1 MKLITPV
8 FKLFAC
14 TLCRAKRGACR
25 KARGLR
31 SSLPLKVSFWLKIWM
46 VVHFPNHNW
55 GDWSSDATDGI
66 CRASVNAERSE
77 SQQASPQP
85 PRPLQPLHCSSLQLW
100 VFVDDFYL
108 PAFFFIKIWVLYL
121 SYSLY
126 KKWMVGAMNISYF
139 LISFSIKDCSYVRIN
154 SILKVMC
161 IFSRREL
168 FIIPSVQKPAA
179 QAE

>member
-46 VVHFPNHNW
+46 VVHFPNRNW
-55 GDWSSDATDGI
+55 EDWSSDATDGI

-85 PRPLQPLHCSSLQLW
+85 HPSLPSLFSLST
-100 VFVDDFYL
+100 VVLYNSACLLMIFISL
-108 PAFFFIKIWVLYL
+108 LFFFLLKSGYSICHIHFIK
-121 SYSLY
+121 
-126 KKWMVGAMNISYF
+126 KMNGWCYEHF
-139 LISFSIKDCSYVRIN
+139 LLFN
-154 SILKVMC
+154 IL
-161 IFSRREL
+161 FY
-168 FIIPSVQKPAA
+168 
-179 QAE
+179 